1 MINQNQ
7 IQVPEGNSSPRG
19 CKNGNAFHPSFYM
32 GLLAEGNVP
41 KGTKA
46 YSEKDLGSTMES
58 IIKGE
63 FELKRVITQRSD
75 KFFCI
80 SST

>member
-1 MINQNQ
+1 
-7 IQVPEGNSSPRG
+7 
-19 CKNGNAFHPSFYM
+19 M
-32 GLLAEGNVP
+32 GLLGEGSVP

-63 FELKRVITQRSD
+63 FKI
-75 KFFCI
+75 
-80 SST
+80 